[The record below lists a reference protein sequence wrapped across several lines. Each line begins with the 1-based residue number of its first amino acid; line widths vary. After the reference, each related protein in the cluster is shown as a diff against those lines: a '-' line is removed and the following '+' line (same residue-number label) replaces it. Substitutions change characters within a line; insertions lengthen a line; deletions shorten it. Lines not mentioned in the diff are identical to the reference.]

1 VRRAQRAASLRKLSA
16 TPRAIEV
23 QIDELVLRGF
33 PRADRYAIGEALS
46 QEIQRLLADAGKQP
60 FLRQSTDRPVLDVG
74 RVALAPNA
82 DPAAVGAQVGQ
93 AIHTSL
99 NQTDKG
105 KP

>member
-1 VRRAQRAASLRKLSA
+1 MRRAQRAANLRNLSA
-16 TPRAIEV
+16 APRAIEV

-33 PRADRYAIGEALS
+33 ARADRYAIGDALS
-46 QEIQRLLADAGKQP
+46 SEIQRLLAGVDEQP
-60 FLRQSTDRPVLDVG
+60 FLRQSTDRPVLDAG

-99 NQTDKG
+99 NQTKKG
-105 KP
+105 NG